1 MTELYAGLMSG
12 TSMDGIDAV
21 LVEFNESQIKLIAS
35 HSHPI
40 PADLKT
46 KLSLLSLNSEIA
58 TIDMLGEADAELGS
72 LFADAINKLLS
83 VASIHANE
91 VTGLGS
97 HGQTIRHRP
106 DLPHRFTLQIGDANK
121 ISYKTGITTVADF
134 RRKDMAAEGEGA
146 PLTPAFHQ
154 QVFHSENEN
163 RAVLNIG
170 GISNLTYLPK
180 DKGQTCFGFDCG
192 PGNILMDAW
201 IQRHQQLAFDENGEW
216 AASANANKN
225 LVSLL
230 MNDEFIHQSPP
241 KSTGKEHYHLDWLE
255 QQADIEQ
262 LEAAQVQASL
272 CQFTA
277 DSIIFAIEK
286 YLPELDRLIICGGG
300 AHNAHLMSLLK
311 SGLSKK
317 DIESSE
323 KHGIH
328 PDWVE
333 AIAFAWLA
341 RKTLNK
347 QSGNLPAVTGARQGV
362 ILGAIYPAN

>member
-1 MTELYAGLMSG
+1 MAELYAGLMSG
-12 TSMDGIDAV
+12 TSVDGIDAV

-35 HSHPI
+35 HSHSI
-40 PADLKT
+40 PTDLKS

-58 TIDMLGEADAELGS
+58 TIDMLGEADAELGD
-72 LFADAINKLLS
+72 LFADAINELLS
-83 VASIHANE
+83 TAGVQASA
-91 VTGLGS
+91 VTGIGS

-106 DLPHRFTLQIGDANK
+106 DLAHRFTMQIGDANK

-134 RRKDMAAEGEGA
+134 RRKDMAADGEGA
-146 PLTPAFHQ
+146 PLAPAFHQ
-154 QVFHSENEN
+154 QVFHSDDEN

-170 GISNLTYLPK
+170 GISNLSYIPK
-180 DKGQTCFGFDCG
+180 DKSQPCFGFDCG

-201 IQRHQQLAFDENGEW
+201 IQRQQQQAFDKNGEW
-216 AASANANKN
+216 AASAAADKN
-225 LVSLL
+225 LVAQL
-230 MNDEFIHQSPP
+230 MNDAFIHQLPP

-255 QQADIEQ
+255 QQGNIKQ
-262 LEAAQVQASL
+262 LEAAQAQASL

-277 DSIIFAIEK
+277 DSIIYAIENH
-286 YLPELDRLIICGGG
+286 LPELNRLIVCGGG
-300 AHNAHLMSLLK
+300 VHNTHLMSLLK
-311 SGLSKK
+311 NSLPEIN
-317 DIESSE
+317 IESSE

-347 QSGNLPAVTGARQGV
+347 QSGNLPAVTGASQAV